1 MSAFM
6 QYMEPP
12 EGAQKVNLKAT
23 DGTIT
28 YTWSYTYEGQ
38 TITYY
43 WTYADDATKNYYT
56 MQIQLDDGPLYNYV
70 EAWEMKDGSKGKLL
84 YNFNWIYAY
93 YDDYY
98 EDYYD
103 DLFYTYEWEVTSSGV
118 YNFTFYYGSES
129 GEYTYALRYDVVVNA
144 DGSGT
149 IDYYYEDELFWH
161 MEWDAMGNG
170 SWAYYDTDGTV
181 YSSGTWDRIDN
192 SYTGEKKTGSLWIG
206 ACLFSLIL

>member
-70 EAWEMKDGSKGKLL
+70 EAWK
-84 YNFNWIYAY
+84 
-93 YDDYY
+93 
-98 EDYYD
+98 
-103 DLFYTYEWEVTSSGV
+103 
-118 YNFTFYYGSES
+118 
-129 GEYTYALRYDVVVNA
+129 
-144 DGSGT
+144 
-149 IDYYYEDELFWH
+149 
-161 MEWDAMGNG
+161 
-170 SWAYYDTDGTV
+170 
-181 YSSGTWDRIDN
+181 
-192 SYTGEKKTGSLWIG
+192 
-206 ACLFSLIL
+206 

>member
-1 MSAFM
+1 M
-6 QYMEPP
+6 
-12 EGAQKVNLKAT
+12 NLKAT

-181 YSSGTWDRIDN
+181 YSSGTW
-192 SYTGEKKTGSLWIG
+192 TV
-206 ACLFSLIL
+206 